1 MLWRHLSLLR
11 TVLEPHLGDYDYV
24 LIDSH
29 PEISEILR
37 SVIYASD
44 YCVSPVK
51 LDLQSA
57 IGVPSAIEAMNEV
70 NADVEMIQRALG
82 DLPTHAPTRFAG
94 AIGMMARE
102 WGGILK
108 ATERREYRRLE
119 RTGGIFEFYVTE
131 GDGLRQAAANRNPV
145 YRVSGANA
153 ERQAQ
158 QFRQLTEE
166 FMRRCP
172 Q

>member
-1 MLWRHLSLLR
+1 MQ
-11 TVLEPHLGDYDYV
+11 DYDYV

-29 PEISEILR
+29 PEISEVLR
-37 SVIYASD
+37 SVIYACDS
-44 YCVSPVK
+44 CVSPVK
-51 LDLQSA
+51 LDLQST
-57 IGVPSAIEAMNEV
+57 IGVPSAVEAINDV

-82 DLPTHAPTRFAG
+82 DLPSHTPTRFAG

-119 RTGGIFEFYVTE
+119 RAGGIFESYVTE

-145 YRVSGANA
+145 YNVSGANA

-166 FMRRCP
+166 FIRRCP